1 MRLSAAVAA
10 ADAADAAVVSVIT
23 PRSRFRPPALP
34 RLSSR
39 SRCQRCREV
48 FAVARHAA
56 ARPIDCGA
64 AALCPYSGGSR
75 TALASVSVWPVFLLV
90 VARTLMG
97 ARLSLAHVS
106 LFSGGTLVTVHCVNT
121 LKPTNIHP
129 ERFLKAFER
138 LVFPT
143 A

>member
-1 MRLSAAVAA
+1 MPLLPPL
-10 ADAADAAVVSVIT
+10 T
-23 PRSRFRPPALP
+23 PLLP
-34 RLSSR
+34 LSSLASHR
-39 SRCQRCREV
+39 GRASDRPRCRASRRALAANV
-48 FAVARHAA
+48 VVRCSPLLAHAA

-64 AALCPYSGGSR
+64 ATLCPYSGGSR